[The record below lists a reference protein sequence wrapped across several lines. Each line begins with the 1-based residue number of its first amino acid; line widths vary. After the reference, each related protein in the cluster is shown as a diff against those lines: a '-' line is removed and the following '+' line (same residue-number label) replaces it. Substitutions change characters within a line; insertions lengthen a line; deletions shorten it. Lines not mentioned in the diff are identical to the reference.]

1 MSDRPPARRVQ
12 VRADRPRTRTG
23 PYRRTD
29 GARACSLLT
38 HARRLAIVEDA
49 ELVLSERVRSIHRSS
64 AAAARR
70 HVPTRRPEHLSPK
83 SLRSCRACVSH
94 SVAEWPVYLS
104 IRCGASS
111 ERLGDREI
119 DRQTKSTRRRRG
131 VIFWQDV
138 RTDGR
143 GRRKG
148 NGWVGVVRCD
158 ATRGFGRT
166 RRRNT
171 LKSQSRANNSK
182 SHAAVKATAEDVV
195 YAAAAADDQYQTF
208 FPDKRRNKGGGI
220 HKCMTSLHLCPV
232 HLKMRAR
239 RWWLRSFV

>member
-138 RTDGR
+138 RPN
-143 GRRKG
+143 GRRREG
-148 NGWVGVVRCD
+148 GERVGGCCWVR
-158 ATRGFGRT
+158 RRRRRR

-171 LKSQSRANNSK
+171 LKSQSRANNSQVTR
-182 SHAAVKATAEDVV
+182 SSQSDGRGRRRRGRRRRSDTLPRQTAE
-195 YAAAAADDQYQTF
+195 
-208 FPDKRRNKGGGI
+208 
-220 HKCMTSLHLCPV
+220 
-232 HLKMRAR
+232 
-239 RWWLRSFV
+239 

>member
-49 ELVLSERVRSIHRSS
+49 ELVLSERVRSIHRSR

-138 RTDGR
+138 RPNGRRREGGERVGGCCSVRRDARLRQDEEEKHTQIAVASQQQQVTRSSQSDGR
-143 GRRKG
+143 GRRL
-148 NGWVGVVRCD
+148 
-158 ATRGFGRT
+158 RG
-166 RRRNT
+166 RRRPSVSDI
-171 LKSQSRANNSK
+171 LSRQ
-182 SHAAVKATAEDVV
+182 TAE
-195 YAAAAADDQYQTF
+195 
-208 FPDKRRNKGGGI
+208 
-220 HKCMTSLHLCPV
+220 
-232 HLKMRAR
+232 
-239 RWWLRSFV
+239 